1 MATHGLL
8 WMDARSE
15 MRDNALFHLKKLW
28 GFLDMPD
35 GPVIGEMFW
44 DNMTNLDSGGVLLV
58 RGTMVV
64 WPGVEV
70 VAGGGAAEEMQ
81 EETSNVADGKLALEL
96 WCASCII
103 SIDLCQI

>member
-58 RGTMVV
+58 RGTMVGLA
-64 WPGVEV
+64 WGGGGGRWWCCRRN
-70 VAGGGAAEEMQ
+70 AGG
-81 EETSNVADGKLALEL
+81 
-96 WCASCII
+96 
-103 SIDLCQI
+103 SI

>member
-1 MATHGLL
+1 MANTG
-8 WMDARSE
+8 RY
-15 MRDNALFHLKKLW
+15 
-28 GFLDMPD
+28 G
-35 GPVIGEMFW
+35 
-44 DNMTNLDSGGVLLV
+44 TNLDSGGVLLV

-81 EETSNVADGKLALEL
+81 EETSNVADGKVALEL